1 MLLTLIAAGIALS
14 LSVLVHEFGHFV
26 WGKLLGARV
35 LKFSIGLGP
44 RIIGIRRGETEYCL
58 SWIPF
63 GGYVKFAGME
73 DSENVENA
81 FIEMPIWRRGLVMFS
96 GPVFNLLLALIIFCS
111 VIYVFGVGVL
121 KTTTVGDV
129 YPGSPA
135 AMAGL
140 VPGDSVT
147 SVAGKPVV
155 YWGDISDAAQQSRG
169 HAIPFSIVRGGE
181 EVTLEV
187 VPVYSDTVGMWTL
200 GMEPAVG
207 TEVGEVMK
215 DSPAYRVG
223 IRPGDVITSVAGQSV
238 TVWDDMVAVIHANPG
253 REIALEWRRGST
265 EMRGEAVPR
274 SRIVLE
280 GDKVE
285 KVGMIGILMPFARN
299 RLSFGGS
306 LVEGSLRTWFTLQR
320 IGFFI
325 FELFSRRVS
334 PSLIGGPAAIVQ
346 LAGESMKW
354 GPEFFLNFF
363 GFLSVNLF
371 VLNLIPLPP
380 LDGGQL
386 VFLLFEG
393 VRRRPLSKMARLVF
407 AQVGIIILVLAMVYV
422 TFNDLMRWGTR

>member
-1 MLLTLIAAGIALS
+1 MLTLLAAGIALS

-44 RIIGIRRGETEYCL
+44 RILGMKRGETDYCL
-58 SWIPF
+58 SWVPF

-73 DSENVENA
+73 ESENVKNA
-81 FIEMPIWRRGLVMFS
+81 FIEMPIWKRGLVMFS
-96 GPVFNLLLALIIFCS
+96 GPVFNLLLAFIIFCS
-111 VIYVFGVGVL
+111 VIHIFGIGVL
-121 KTTTVGDV
+121 KTTTVGVV
-129 YPGSPA
+129 YTDSPA
-135 AMAGL
+135 AVAGL
-140 VPGDSVT
+140 VPGDSIT
-147 SVAGKPVV
+147 SVAGRGVA
-155 YWGDISDAAQQSRG
+155 YWGDISDAAQES
-169 HAIPFSIVRGGE
+169 GGDPLR
-181 EVTLEV
+181 LEV
-187 VPVYSDTVGMWTL
+187 VRSGEQLALEVLPVLDDTAGIWRL
-200 GMEPAVG
+200 GIEPAVS

-223 IRPGDVITSVAGQSV
+223 IRPGDVITSVEGQSV
-238 TVWDDMVAVIHANPG
+238 TVWEDMVELIQANPG
-253 REIALEWRRGST
+253 EEISLEWTR
-265 EMRGEAVPR
+265 E
-274 SRIVLE
+274 SRKMEGKAIPKSEIVLD
-280 GDKVE
+280 GDQVRR
-285 KVGMIGILMPFARN
+285 VGMIGILMPFARKK
-299 RLSFGGS
+299 LSPGQS
-306 LVEGSLRTWFTLQR
+306 IMEGLLRTWFTLER
-320 IGFFI
+320 IG
-325 FELFSRRVS
+325 LFVFDLFTRKVS

-386 VFLLFEG
+386 VLLVFEG

-407 AQVGIIILVLAMVYV
+407 AQVGIIILVLTMVYV

>member
-1 MLLTLIAAGIALS
+1 MLTLVAAGIALS

-26 WGKLLGARV
+26 WGKVLGARV

-44 RIIGIRRGETEYCL
+44 RMLGLKRGETEYCL
-58 SWIPF
+58 SWVPF

-73 DSENVENA
+73 DSENVKNA
-81 FIEMPIWRRGLVMFS
+81 FIEMPIWKRSIVMFS

-111 VIYVFGVGVL
+111 VIFVFGVGVL
-121 KTTTVGDV
+121 KTTTVGAV
-129 YPGSPA
+129 YPDSPA
-135 AMAGL
+135 AVAGL
-140 VPGDSVT
+140 VPGDSIT
-147 SVAGKPVV
+147 SVAGRSVV
-155 YWGDISDAAQQSRG
+155 YWGDISDATQLSEGA
-169 HAIPFSIVRGGE
+169 ALPFEFVRGGE
-181 EVTLEV
+181 RLTLRI
-187 VPVYSDTVGMWTL
+187 VPILDDTVGLWTL
-200 GMEPAVG
+200 GMEPAVS
-207 TEVGEVMK
+207 TEVGDVMK

-223 IRPGDVITSVAGQSV
+223 IRPGDIITSVEGQPV
-238 TVWDDMVAVIHANPG
+238 ATWDDMVALIHANPG
-253 REIALEWRRGST
+253 T
-265 EMRGEAVPR
+265 E
-274 SRIVLE
+274 IVLE
-280 GDKVE
+280 WTREGMLMRGRAVPKSEIVLDGDEVK
-285 KVGMIGILMPFARN
+285 KVGMIGILMPFARKK
-299 RLSFGGS
+299 LSLGES
-306 LVEGSLRTWFTLQR
+306 VAEGFMRTWFTLQR
-320 IGFFI
+320 IGLFV
-325 FELFSRRVS
+325 FELFTRKVS

-386 VFLLFEG
+386 VFLAFEG